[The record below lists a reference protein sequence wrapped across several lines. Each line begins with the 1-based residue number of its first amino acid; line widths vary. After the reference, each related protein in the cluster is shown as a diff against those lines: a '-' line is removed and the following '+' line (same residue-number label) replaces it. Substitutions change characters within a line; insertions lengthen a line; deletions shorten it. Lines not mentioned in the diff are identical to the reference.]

1 MLTRYSSCISLF
13 ADGSRSNSIGSSALK
28 RSILSQLT
36 SQDKG
41 VGLTGIPS
49 PPNLPN
55 LQATS
60 FDYRLERLLEEIE
73 NQSLRALR
81 QQRKSAI
88 IRGQKN
94 VVTRDLPLYQRA
106 LERHGFQVHGPPWYR
121 KHRLADKNSTV
132 YFIMDSKCIDI
143 THPEH

>member
-60 FDYRLERLLEEIE
+60 FDYRLERLLEEPRPDSRISPQYRSSNE
-73 NQSLRALR
+73 KQTLRPA
-81 QQRKSAI
+81 QRHPLPFNLAI
-88 IRGQKN
+88 TLPSPCTTK
-94 VVTRDLPLYQRA
+94 VTRNIDK
-106 LERHGFQVHGPPWYR
+106 LEGY
-121 KHRLADKNSTV
+121 
-132 YFIMDSKCIDI
+132 
-143 THPEH
+143 